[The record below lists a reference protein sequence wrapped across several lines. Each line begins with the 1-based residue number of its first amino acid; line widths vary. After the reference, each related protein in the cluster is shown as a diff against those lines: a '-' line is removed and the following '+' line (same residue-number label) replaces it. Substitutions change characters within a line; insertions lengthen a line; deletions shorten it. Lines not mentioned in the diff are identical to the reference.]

1 MNDDFTKAVTATLN
15 GALTD
20 IPPESRMACAEM
32 LYTWLSHTATKRP
45 SADLPQK
52 MEEARKRFVLLADQV
67 NLAFDG
73 NRVVARADGEAA
85 EILRQLR
92 RGTAWFTPFT
102 NVDEA
107 LITALLGTKSI

>member
-1 MNDDFTKAVTATLN
+1 MNDDFNRAVTGTLN
-15 GALTD
+15 GALAE
-20 IPPESRMACAEM
+20 IPQENRMACADM
-32 LYTWLSHTATKRP
+32 LYTWLAHTATKRP

-52 MEEARKRFVLLADQV
+52 MEEARKRFVLLSDRV

-73 NRVVARADGEAA
+73 NRVLLKADGEAN

-107 LITALLGTKSI
+107 LISALLGTKAI